1 MSAYENVGVSS
12 IRLINFYKL
21 NLTLRIFRFCSA
33 MKAILEH
40 GMKKSMIMGGSSHP
54 WLFIEEAT
62 RKEIEKDFR
71 SVYARL
77 VLCKT
82 FRYFESRKLLG

>member
-1 MSAYENVGVSS
+1 
-12 IRLINFYKL
+12 
-21 NLTLRIFRFCSA
+21 

-82 FRYFESRKLLG
+82 FRYVKSKKNSLAETAPKFSVVSMQVQVQR

>member
-1 MSAYENVGVSS
+1 
-12 IRLINFYKL
+12 
-21 NLTLRIFRFCSA
+21 

-40 GMKKSMIMGGSSHP
+40 GMKRSMIMGGSSHP

-82 FRYFESRKLLG
+82 FRYVGAVGFEVTQCL

>member
-1 MSAYENVGVSS
+1 MRYV
-12 IRLINFYKL
+12 IDTYINFYKL
-21 NLTLRIFRFCSA
+21 NLTLRVFRFCSA

-82 FRYFESRKLLG
+82 FRYVGAVGFEVTQCL